1 MSRFRALAGLLIII
15 WIVEAVN
22 FALGHRLNT
31 FGLVPRQLTGLP
43 GIVLAPLLHGS
54 FTHLISNSGG
64 LLALGGMVAIR
75 GERHF
80 VSTTLAIVVIGGVLL
95 WLFGRTA
102 LHVGASG
109 LVFGYFGL
117 LLGRA
122 WFQRTPGALLIAA
135 AVIALY
141 GGLIWGVLPLQ
152 RLVSWDGHLA
162 GLLAGVAVA
171 RWRASDVAANS
182 GRGVS

>member
-1 MSRFRALAGLLIII
+1 MRPMSRFRPLAALLLLLWLI
-15 WIVEAVN
+15 ELVN
-22 FALGHRLNT
+22 FILGHRLNT
-31 FGLVPRQLTGLP
+31 FGLLPRHLAGLP
-43 GIVLAPLLHGS
+43 GILLAPLLHGS

-64 LLALGGMVAIR
+64 LLALGGLVALR

-80 VSTTLAIVVIGGVLL
+80 VTSTVAIAVLGGILL
-95 WLFGRTA
+95 WVFGRTA

-122 WFQRTPGALLIAA
+122 WFERSAGTLLIGAL
-135 AVIALY
+135 VIAVY
-141 GGLIWGVLPLQ
+141 GGLLWGLLPLQ
-152 RLVSWDGHLA
+152 AFVSWDGHLA

-171 RWRASDVAANS
+171 RWHVSAG
-182 GRGVS
+182 GRQ